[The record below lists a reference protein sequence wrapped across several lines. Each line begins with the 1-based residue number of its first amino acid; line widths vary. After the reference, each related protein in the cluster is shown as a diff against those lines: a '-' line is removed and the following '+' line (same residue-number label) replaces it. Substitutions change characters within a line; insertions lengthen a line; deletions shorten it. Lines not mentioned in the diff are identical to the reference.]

1 MTTQP
6 TLPLRDRLVRE
17 RYLLRFS
24 WAMQDYPKNGR
35 IVRELRTELTAT
47 AAEVGM
53 ARAVAGL
60 GHPRVLAEQYVAEL
74 GRRVPRWGTGGVW
87 GALAVSALVWLSWAY
102 AAGTLDTLAA
112 MGGGTVEHTAF
123 GATTTYTRT
132 ADGAVSVGTVATW
145 RLAVVYLVVFLVPY
159 LVGARVWRAW
169 HRPERA
175 GHAVP
180 A

>member
-6 TLPLRDRLVRE
+6 ALSLRDRILRE
-17 RYLLRFS
+17 RYRLRFS

-60 GHPRVLAEQYVAEL
+60 GHPRVLAEGYVAEL
-74 GRRVPRWGTGGVW
+74 GHRLPRWGTGAVW

-112 MGGGTVEHTAF
+112 MGGGTVSHTAF
-123 GATTTYTRT
+123 GATTTYTHT
-132 ADGAVSVGTVATW
+132 AEKVSVGTVATW
-145 RLAVVYLVVFLVPY
+145 RLALVYLVVFLVPY

-169 HRPERA
+169 RRPKR
-175 GHAVP
+175 VP
-180 A
+180 ATVPA

>member
-1 MTTQP
+1 MTA
-6 TLPLRDRLVRE
+6 TLPRLSPRDRFVRE

-24 WAMQDYPKNGR
+24 WAMQDYPKNRR

-53 ARAVAGL
+53 TRAVADL
-60 GHPRVLAEQYVAEL
+60 GHPRVLAEEYVAEL
-74 GRRVPRWGTGGVW
+74 GRRLPRWGTGAVW
-87 GALAVSALVWLSWAY
+87 GALAASTLVWLSWAY

-123 GATTTYTRT
+123 GATTTYTYT
-132 ADGAVSVGTVATW
+132 ADTVSVGTVATW
-145 RLAVVYLVVFLVPY
+145 RLALVYLVVFLVPY
-159 LVGARVWRAW
+159 LVGARVWRTW
-169 HRPERA
+169 RRPERA
-175 GHAVP
+175 RDAVP